1 MKILLLPEIRF
12 IISFFLRLRWN
23 SSPEDTVSQQTGL
36 YGYEVL
42 RFQSWKLKSTCKCLI
57 CHFLL
62 VLSVFL
68 LLVLSFNGC
77 IFLWEGASLYFLWD
91 VSPSQDLST
100 RNPRSIRLALS
111 STLGF
116 PRLRNNH
123 CDHPLK
129 SPLIAMS
136 GGRDG
141 RASWGGPGGFRKKI
155 TLEIKPKINPNLLHH
170 SRQVIPLVSYPTTLS
185 LSSFSLFW

>member
-1 MKILLLPEIRF
+1 MK
-12 IISFFLRLRWN
+12 FLDFSLEN
-23 SSPEDTVSQQTGL
+23 SSPPAN
-36 YGYEVL
+36 
-42 RFQSWKLKSTCKCLI
+42 
-57 CHFLL
+57 
-62 VLSVFL
+62 VLSVISFWSYLFFSCLFSHLMVVFFSEKVL
-68 LLVLSFNGC
+68 LC
-77 IFLWEGASLYFLWD
+77 IFLWD

-155 TLEIKPKINPNLLHH
+155 TLEIKAKINPNLLHH
-170 SRQVIPLVSYPTTLS
+170 SRQVIPLVSYPYDPVPFFFFIVLVNKWMCIWIPHLWS
-185 LSSFSLFW
+185 L